1 MIIHVLIIYIFS
13 TQLAMVSGKWVNRF
27 ERTIEQR
34 SSNYNNIVNGEHSK
48 SNVKQMSWPIP
59 ERTKRQLKK
68 MQEAFL
74 NQLFD
79 NGAKSG
85 NKITLHQ
92 KKLNKQC
99 VNNSTPRFTF
109 QRQQLPYFLRRA
121 ATKKKGEIVED
132 DDLMIN
138 ADDCDVF
145 RQMVTILK
153 VKVKAIIMM
162 RSFLP
167 GKQISQ
173 EKP

>member
-1 MIIHVLIIYIFS
+1 MITHVLIIYIFS
-13 TQLAMVSGKWVNRF
+13 TQIAMVSGKWIKRF

-34 SSNYNNIVNGEHSK
+34 SSNYNNVINGEHSK
-48 SNVKQMSWPIP
+48 SNVKQMGWAIP

-85 NKITLHQ
+85 NKITLQQ

-99 VNNSTPRFTF
+99 VNNST
-109 QRQQLPYFLRRA
+109 QLLTQLSYFSRRA
-121 ATKKKGEIVED
+121 AKKKKEEIVED
-132 DDLMIN
+132 DDFTIN

-145 RQMVTILK
+145 RQMVKILK
-153 VKVKAIIMM
+153 VKVKVIMM

-167 GKQISQ
+167 GKQIGE

>member
-1 MIIHVLIIYIFS
+1 
-13 TQLAMVSGKWVNRF
+13 MVSGKWVKRF

-48 SNVKQMSWPIP
+48 SNVKQMSWAIP

-85 NKITLHQ
+85 NKIALQQ

-99 VNNSTPRFTF
+99 VNNSTPRITF
-109 QRQQLPYFLRRA
+109 QRQQLSYFSRRA
-121 ATKKKGEIVED
+121 AKKKKEEIVED
-132 DDLMIN
+132 DDVMIN

-153 VKVKAIIMM
+153 VKVKVIMM
-162 RSFLP
+162 SLFSLESKLAKKNLERIFH
-167 GKQISQ
+167 
-173 EKP
+173 